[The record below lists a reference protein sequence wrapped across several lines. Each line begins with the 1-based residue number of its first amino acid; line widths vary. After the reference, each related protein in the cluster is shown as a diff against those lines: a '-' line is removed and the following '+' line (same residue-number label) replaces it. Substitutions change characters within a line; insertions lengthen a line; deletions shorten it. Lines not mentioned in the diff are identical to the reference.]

1 MIRRSILA
9 LGVLVAVSLG
19 SGAAVADHH
28 EADEA
33 RAAASSE
40 AGEATEASSE
50 ASSRPVCFDL
60 SRVKTTKVIDRQT
73 ILVTMRGNDQYK
85 ITTVN
90 RCSGLTK
97 NRGVIFDIRGA
108 SRRVCPID
116 MVKGSVTGSL
126 SSGMI
131 VSCPIDTIEKVEQA
145 AEQPAE

>member
-1 MIRRSILA
+1 MKRRSILG

-19 SGAAVADHH
+19 SGVAFADHH

-33 RAAASSE
+33 
-40 AGEATEASSE
+40 GEAAGASSE
-50 ASSRPVCFDL
+50 ASSSPVCFDL
-60 SRVKTTKVIDRQT
+60 SRVNTTKVIDRQT
-73 ILVTMRGNDQYK
+73 VLVTMRGNDQYK

-97 NRGVIFDIRGA
+97 NRGVIFDLKGA

-116 MVKGSVTGSL
+116 MIKGSVTGSL